1 MLFAVFPR
9 SNVVSRFTAPSPASS
24 SSKAPIRLSVST
36 LGTAGTA
43 GTAGAVGSWRYSVV
57 LATFDISPKDIRRY
71 LNIQSASWRRDG
83 HAEDKNG

>member
-9 SNVVSRFTAPSPASS
+9 SDVVSRFTAPSPASS
-24 SSKAPIRLSVST
+24 SIKAPKRLSAST
-36 LGTAGTA
+36 SGTAGTA
-43 GTAGAVGSWRYSVV
+43 GTVGSWRYSVV

-71 LNIQSASWRRDG
+71 LNIQSAGWGREG